1 MHFDLERDRVSVHEL
16 GELISPAQ
24 AAPEAPGLRVDD
36 LVYGC
41 GITGRDPRTGHCGS
55 GPARQADDALSNVD
69 SYLRDFGGT
78 LDNVARVS
86 FFLRDPRDIRKVN
99 EAWTARF
106 PSEDNRPTYKFMG
119 GQLGDQEEIR
129 LDFVAVLGQE
139 RKCLY
144 LPAVAHGNPIPMAVK
159 MGRYLFSS
167 RILPFDPATGEPGR
181 DGAAQAR
188 FAATNAD
195 AVLELA
201 GMPWSAVTQ
210 GRAFVADPDHDEFVR
225 AEWARRFE
233 AGRTAPLPVTR
244 YRAGALAVLLE
255 VIAVDHRDRGA

>member
-1 MHFDLERDRVSVHEL
+1 VSVHEL
-16 GELISPAQ
+16 GELIGSAQ
-24 AAPEAPGLRVDD
+24 AAPEAQGLRVED

-41 GITGRDPRTGHCGS
+41 GITGRGRSNGRYRA
-55 GPARQADDALSNVD
+55 GPARQVDDALSSID
-69 SYLRDFGGT
+69 SCLRDFGGT

-86 FFLRDPRDIRKVN
+86 FFLRDPHDIRKVN

-106 PSEDNRPTYKFMG
+106 PSEDDRPTYKFMG
-119 GQLGDQEEIR
+119 ARLGDQEEVR
-129 LDFVAVLGQE
+129 LDFFAVLGQE

-188 FAATNAD
+188 FAALNAD

-210 GRAFVADPDHDEFVR
+210 GRAFVADPDHDELVR

-233 AGRTAPLPVTR
+233 EGAAAPLHVTR

-255 VIAVDHRDRGA
+255 VIAVHHRDRSA

>member
-1 MHFDLERDRVSVHEL
+1 MSVHEL
-16 GELISPAQ
+16 GELIGSAQ
-24 AAPEAPGLRVDD
+24 AAPEALGLRVDD

-41 GITGRDPRTGHCGS
+41 GITGRDWTGQCGS

-69 SYLRDFGGT
+69 SYLRGFGGT
-78 LDNVARVS
+78 LENVARVS

-99 EAWTARF
+99 EAWTTRF
-106 PSEDNRPTYKFMG
+106 PNADNRPTYKFMG
-119 GQLGDQEEIR
+119 ARLGDPEEVR
-129 LDFVAVLGQE
+129 LDFFAVLGQQ

-159 MGRYLFSS
+159 MGRYLLSS

-188 FAATNAD
+188 FAALNAD

-210 GRAFVADPDHDEFVR
+210 GRAFVAEPDHDEFAR
-225 AEWARRFE
+225 AEWARRLGE
-233 AGRTAPLPVTR
+233 GAAVPLDVTR

-255 VIAVDHRDRGA
+255 IIAVDQRDRRA

>member
-1 MHFDLERDRVSVHEL
+1 MDTLWSEVGVHEL
-16 GELISPAQ
+16 GELIGLAQ
-24 AAPEAPGLRVDD
+24 GAPEAQGLRVDD
-36 LVYGC
+36 LVFGC
-41 GITGRDPRTGHCGS
+41 GITGRDRWNGRCGA

-69 SYLRDFGGT
+69 SYLGDFGGT

-106 PSEDNRPTYKFMG
+106 PSQDNRPTYKFMG
-119 GQLGDQEEIR
+119 AQLADQEEVR
-129 LDFVAVLGQE
+129 LDFFAVLGQE

-188 FAATNAD
+188 FAALNANT
-195 AVLELA
+195 VLELA

-210 GRAFVADPDHDEFVR
+210 GRAFVADPDHDELVR

-233 AGRTAPLPVTR
+233 EGAAAPLHVTR

-255 VIAVDHRDRGA
+255 VIAVHHRDRSA